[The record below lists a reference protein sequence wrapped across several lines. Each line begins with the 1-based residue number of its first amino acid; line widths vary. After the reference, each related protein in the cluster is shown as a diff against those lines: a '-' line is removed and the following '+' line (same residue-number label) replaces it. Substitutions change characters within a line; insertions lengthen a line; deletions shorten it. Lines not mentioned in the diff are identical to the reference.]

1 MFHTV
6 ADRVN
11 QTAARPVRS
20 AIKKW
25 RLLAASIQENY
36 STTDKFARR
45 RVLVSTD

>member
-25 RLLAASIQENY
+25 RLLAVNIQEKHLITHDF
-36 STTDKFARR
+36 SRREVLLTTD
-45 RVLVSTD
+45 